1 MIVLKVD
8 SRRPDPDSIGRAAD
22 AIRAGELVIFPT
34 ETVYGLAAD
43 ALSEAAVRRVFE
55 AKGRMEGHPLP
66 VQVAGIEQL
75 AGVVARAPASAAILA
90 RKFWPGPLTLVLE
103 KAASLSDLVTAGT
116 GKVGVRVPDHPVAL
130 ALLRELGTPIVA
142 SSANL
147 TGEPPARNAEDAIR
161 RLGGSVAVVLD
172 SGESEIGVASTV
184 VDVTVDPPVILRHG
198 AISDQRIFEAL
209 AAVGERQ
216 DG

>member
-1 MIVLKVD
+1 M
-8 SRRPDPDSIGRAAD
+8 
-22 AIRAGELVIFPT
+22 IFPT

-75 AGVVARAPASAAILA
+75 AGVVARVPASAAILA
-90 RKFWPGPLTLVLE
+90 RRFWPGPLTLVLE
-103 KAASLSDLVTAGT
+103 KAKSLSELVTAGT

-130 ALLRELGTPIVA
+130 ALLRELETPIVA

-161 RLGGSVAVVLD
+161 QLGGSVAVVLD

-209 AAVGERQ
+209 AAVGERE